1 MPAENFGLQRQPF
14 EESGHPQIFV
24 NTRSLQNGLRFLR
37 DMLDDERGA
46 AWVHGPAGSGKT
58 TLAKRFLQQSQDE
71 MAVALVDG
79 EGLYASELLSCIL
92 DQFGYEVALSSSD
105 ELLNMLTVFLMQ
117 QTRARRPPLLIVDN
131 VHRMYPGAL
140 NALCRLGTIIANGRF
155 ALRIAMLSEQDCGQ
169 LESVPNMEPVAE
181 RLTGELELET
191 FDSRG
196 TALYLYAKLRAAGAQ
211 QPDDIFPT
219 DICDA
224 LHAVSGGLPGRLDS
238 IAAAVIGQ
246 SEGLPIR
253 LDRVDHPEL
262 LVNRSDAPRFIVTH
276 AGETLL
282 DVQLVESRVLVGR
295 SGISD
300 ILIEDRFVSKQHAL
314 IVWNDT
320 SVILI
325 DLNSTNGTFVNSR
338 RIKTRVLHNDDIIS
352 MGDHRMKLIYPAAGL
367 RTDFDDFDVADTAT
381 MQNIASARK
390 KRTVRNLPVRQV
402 PPSA

>member
-14 EESGHPQIFV
+14 EESRQPQTLV
-24 NTRSLQNGLRFLR
+24 NTRPLQQGLSFLR

-58 TLAKRFLQQSQDE
+58 TLARRFLQQSQDE

-79 EGLYASELLSCIL
+79 EGLYASQLLSCVL
-92 DQFGYEVALSSSD
+92 DQFGYDVALSSTD
-105 ELLNMLTVFLMQ
+105 ELLNMLTVFLVQ

-140 NALCRLGTIIANGRF
+140 TALCKLGTIISNGRF
-155 ALRIAMLSEQDCGQ
+155 ALRIAMLSEQDSGQ
-169 LESVPNMEPVAE
+169 IVSAPNMAPVAE
-181 RLTGELELET
+181 RLTGELKLDT
-191 FDSRG
+191 LDPRG

-224 LHAVSGGLPGRLDS
+224 LHEASDGLPGRLDS

-262 LVNRSDAPRFIVTH
+262 LVNRPDAPRFIVTH

-282 DVQLVESRVLVGR
+282 DVQLVEARVLVGR

-314 IVWNDT
+314 IVWNGT

-325 DLNSTNGTFVNSR
+325 DLNSSNGTFVNSR

-352 MGDHRMKLIYPAAGL
+352 MGDHRMKLVYPAAGS
-367 RTDFDDFDVADTAT
+367 RTDFDDLDVADTAT
-381 MQNIASARK
+381 MQNIACARR
-390 KRTVRNLPVRQV
+390 KRTVRKLPVRQV
-402 PPSA
+402 LPSA